1 MKMTTIYII
10 KQLNDN
16 LDETIDKSKLFKEQI
31 ESARKVESLDYWLST
46 TIVTIVSSNLKSLN

>member
-46 TIVTIVSSNLKSLN
+46 TMVIKSSNLKSLK

>member
-31 ESARKVESLDYWLST
+31 ESTRKVESLDYWLST
-46 TIVTIVSSNLKSLN
+46 TMVIKGSNLKSLN